1 MFTTYSKPYDRLL
14 RAALSLAYAF
24 VLFAGLSTVTFTPRT
39 IEGAMGGAITFLW
52 ASLAIIGG
60 GAGLWGVI
68 KNQWRI
74 EYWASPLASSAVF
87 CYGLAVWS
95 LTISETVTRLTQANF
110 IGATVLLLVYRSL
123 ELAAQANKDRK
134 VRRAEITTLIQV
146 VGD

>member
-1 MFTTYSKPYDRLL
+1 
-14 RAALSLAYAF
+14 
-24 VLFAGLSTVTFTPRT
+24 
-39 IEGAMGGAITFLW
+39 MGGAVTFLW

-74 EYWASPLASSAVF
+74 EYWAAPLASSAVF
-87 CYGLAVWS
+87 CYGLAVWT